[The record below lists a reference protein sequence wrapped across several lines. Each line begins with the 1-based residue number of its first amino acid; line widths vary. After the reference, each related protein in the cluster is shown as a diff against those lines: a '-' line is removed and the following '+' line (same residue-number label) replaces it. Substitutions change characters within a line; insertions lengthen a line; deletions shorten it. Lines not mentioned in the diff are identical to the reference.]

1 MVAWSFDSDVA
12 AGAVSPTVGAA
23 LPIELPPELQ
33 RRGMLWPN
41 PGDQV
46 SDHSAEGAPWV
57 PAAGTINQPSVPPQ
71 GPMPMG
77 DHRGP
82 SVPFD
87 AQAEVDATSGDQI
100 AAPATA
106 NHDGT
111 GRQLPVVG
119 AAPNIG
125 KPFTVKQG
133 SGEVRHLFS
142 QAWDAMTG
150 RRVNPPDAPS
160 APHELYGSQHHTR
173 PRMTGYEV
181 GPLFDWA
188 WPAGQQFS
196 NDPGYYGVQAYEPN
210 MTRRPVGAVAAQM
223 PDDPYVANAV
233 GQPAPAG
240 AGGGMPA
247 DFYDLGF

>member
-1 MVAWSFDSDVA
+1 
-12 AGAVSPTVGAA
+12 
-23 LPIELPPELQ
+23 
-33 RRGMLWPN
+33 
-41 PGDQV
+41 
-46 SDHSAEGAPWV
+46 
-57 PAAGTINQPSVPPQ
+57 
-71 GPMPMG
+71 MPMA

-111 GRQLPVVG
+111 GRQISVVG

-160 APHELYGSQHHTR
+160 APHELYGSQHYTR

-210 MTRRPVGAVAAQM
+210 MARRPVGAVAAQM